1 MADASAQ
8 LTLADLTAAQA
19 KVPAATWMALTP
31 AQQGFVTAL
40 VREPT
45 ITLTKAA
52 EIATGTTKRAKQNGS
67 QWFREPKV
75 KAALDHVRAVAQA
88 ATEDAMTFVTRRLI
102 ENDTKA
108 YAANDVSA
116 SNGALSLYA
125 KVHGLL
131 EKRVRLTLDN
141 PQAALAQLKAMP
153 KEERVKVLLEALS
166 A

>member
-1 MADASAQ
+1 MADSSPQ

-31 AQQGFVTAL
+31 AQQGFVAAL

-52 EIATGTTKRAKQNGS
+52 EIATGTKSRAKQNGS
-67 QWFREPKV
+67 QWFRDPKV

-102 ENDTKA
+102 ENDHKA
-108 YAANDVSA
+108 FTANDVSA

-131 EKRVRLTLDN
+131 EKRVRLTMDN
-141 PQAALAQLKAMP
+141 PQAAIAQLKAMP
-153 KEERVKVLLEALS
+153 REERVKLLTELFS
-166 A
+166 Q